1 MLPYTSLFYP
11 RLAQMVN
18 RVRRG
23 GRRGSTRALIVGI
36 MGLLFWAAIFV
47 GFYRVLQYFNSVPV
61 FGSVLA
67 SKLLS
72 MALLTFFSI
81 LIFSTV
87 IAAISSF
94 FMSEELQLLV
104 ASPFDL
110 DELYFVK
117 LCETLLTSSWMVLLF
132 SLPVF
137 VAYGVVFEQTVAYY
151 VVMTTCLVPFLLIA
165 VVIGI
170 AIALCLVKNFP
181 AQRLKDV
188 LFLFTLFLIIG
199 LYVLFRTLKPE
210 RLVDPDAFFTVID
223 YLSSLEAPTSA
234 YLPSQ
239 WLADILGVF
248 LFGQNASS
256 LVFNLL
262 LVWSTAAALVVL
274 LNLFFNRIFS
284 AAWSKAQ
291 ESRPARATRL
301 ALFDWLVRVLTRPFS
316 TRMRVVI
323 DKDFRTFFRDTAQ
336 WSQLFLLCAI
346 IGIYLYNF
354 SVLPL
359 EKSPIPTQQLRTIFS
374 FLNMGLAGFVI
385 SAVAVR
391 FAYPAVSLEGLSF
404 WIIRS
409 SPMGLRGLLWCKFW
423 VNFVFLALLAV
434 ILTVCSN
441 YFLRVE
447 TYMMVLSTATVLFMT
462 FGLTSLSV
470 GFGAMYP
477 RFRHENVA
485 QIPNGFGGLMYMMSS
500 VLFVG
505 MIVVLEALPVHLLV
519 TATYQNRDVSGFE
532 WFGIAVS
539 FALILLVGTI
549 AFVVPM
555 RVGLRK
561 LEEMETL

>member
-1 MLPYTSLFYP
+1 MLSHMSLFYP

-23 GRRGSTRALIVGI
+23 GRRGNVRALIIGS
-36 MGLLFWAAIFV
+36 MGLLFWAAIFT

-61 FGSVLA
+61 FGSFLA
-67 SKLLS
+67 EKLLT

-104 ASPFDL
+104 ASPFDH
-110 DELYFVK
+110 DELYYVK
-117 LCETLLTSSWMVLLF
+117 LCETVFTSSWMVLLF

-137 VAYGVVFEQTVAYY
+137 VAYGVVFEQSVAYY
-151 VVMTTCLVPFLLIA
+151 AIMATSLVPFLLIA
-165 VVIGI
+165 SVIGI
-170 AIALCLVKNFP
+170 AIALCLVKSFP

-188 LFLFTLFLIIG
+188 LFLFTLFLVIG

-239 WLADILGVF
+239 WLSDILGVF
-248 LFGQNASS
+248 LFDQNAPG
-256 LVFNLL
+256 LMFNLL
-262 LVWSTAAALVVL
+262 LLWSTAAALVVL
-274 LNLFFNRIFS
+274 LNLFFNRVFFS
-284 AAWSKAQ
+284 AWSKAQ
-291 ESRPARATRL
+291 ESCPARATL
-301 ALFDWLVRVLTRPFS
+301 SGLFDRLIRLLTRPLS
-316 TRMRVVI
+316 ARMRVVI

-359 EKSPIPTQQLRTIFS
+359 DKSPIPTQQLRTIFS

-447 TYMMVLSTATVLFMT
+447 PYMMVLSTVTVLFMT

-470 GFGAMYP
+470 GFGSMYP
-477 RFRHENVA
+477 RFRYENVA
-485 QIPNGFGGLMYMMSS
+485 QIPNGFGGLMYMMCS

-505 MIVVLEALPVHLLV
+505 AIVVL
-519 TATYQNRDVSGFE
+519 
-532 WFGIAVS
+532 
-539 FALILLVGTI
+539 
-549 AFVVPM
+549 
-555 RVGLRK
+555 
-561 LEEMETL
+561 

>member
-1 MLPYTSLFYP
+1 MLSHTSLFYP
-11 RLAQMVN
+11 RLAQIAN
-18 RVRRG
+18 RVRRA
-23 GRRGSTRALIVGI
+23 GRRGTVRASIVL
-36 MGLLFWAAIFV
+36 GLGLVFWAAVFTGV
-47 GFYRVLQYFNSVPV
+47 YRVLQYFNDVPV

-67 SKLLS
+67 AKLLA
-72 MALLTFFSI
+72 MVLLTFFSI

-87 IAAISSF
+87 IASISSF

-104 ASPFDL
+104 ASPFDI

-117 LCETLLTSSWMVLLF
+117 LCETVLTSSWMVMLF

-137 VAYGVVFEQTVAYY
+137 VAYGVVFDQTAVYY
-151 VVMTTCLVPFLLIA
+151 VVMMTCLVPFLLIA
-165 VVIGI
+165 AVIGV
-170 AIALCLVKNFP
+170 AIALCLVRSFP

-188 LFLFTLFLIIG
+188 LFLFTIFLVIG

-223 YLSSLEAPTSA
+223 YLTSLEAPTSA

-239 WLADILGVF
+239 WIADILGVF
-248 LFGQNASS
+248 LFGHESTE

-262 LVWSTAAALVVL
+262 LVWSTAIALVVL
-274 LNLFFNRIFS
+274 LNLFFNRIFFP
-284 AAWSKAQ
+284 AWSKAQ
-291 ESRPARATRL
+291 ESRAVHATR
-301 ALFDWLVRVLTRPFS
+301 AAVFDRLIRLLTRPFS
-316 TRMRVVI
+316 AHMRVVI

-359 EKSPIPTQQLRTIFS
+359 DKSPIPTRQLRTIFS

-391 FAYPAVSLEGLSF
+391 FSYPAVSLEGLSF

-423 VNFVFLALLAV
+423 VNFAFLALLSV
-434 ILTVCSN
+434 VLTVCSN
-441 YFLRVE
+441 YLLRVE
-447 TYMMVLSTATVLFMT
+447 PAMMVLSTATVVLMT

-477 RFRHENVA
+477 RFRYENVA
-485 QIPNGFGGLMYMMSS
+485 QIPAGFGGLMYMMSS
-500 VLFVG
+500 VLFIG
-505 MIVVLEALPVHLLV
+505 AIVVLEALPVHLLV
-519 TATYQNRDVSGFE
+519 TAGYRNHVLSSLE
-532 WFGIAVS
+532 WFVVMMS
-539 FALILLVGTI
+539 FAVVVLLSLLV
-549 AFVVPM
+549 FMVPM
-555 RVGLRK
+555 RVGLRR
-561 LEEMETL
+561 LEAMETL

>member
-11 RLAQMVN
+11 WPTQVLNRL
-18 RVRRG
+18 RTG
-23 GRRGSTRALIVGI
+23 GRKGTVRALVIGL
-36 MGLLFWAAIFV
+36 MGLVFWAAIFA

-61 FGSVLA
+61 FGPFLA
-67 SKLLS
+67 DKLLG

-104 ASPFDL
+104 ASPFDS

-117 LCETLLTSSWMVLLF
+117 LCETVLTSSWMVLLF

-137 VAYGVVFEQTVAYY
+137 VAYGVVFEQTAAYY
-151 VVMTTCLVPFLLIA
+151 ALMASSLVPFVLIA
-165 VVIGI
+165 AVIGI
-170 AIALCLVKNFP
+170 AIALCLVKTFP

-188 LFLFTLFLIIG
+188 LFLFTLFLFIG

-210 RLVDPDAFFTVID
+210 RLVDPEAFFTVID

-239 WLADILGVF
+239 WLADILGAF
-248 LFGQNASS
+248 LFGHDSS
-256 LVFNLL
+256 MGFNLL
-262 LVWSTAAALVVL
+262 LLWTSAAAMVVL
-274 LNLFFNRIFS
+274 LNLLFNRIFFS
-284 AAWSKAQ
+284 AWSRAQ
-291 ESRPARATRL
+291 ESRPARATL
-301 ALFDWLVRVLTRPFS
+301 SGLFDRLIRLITRPFS
-316 TRMRVVI
+316 GRMRAVI

-359 EKSPIPTQQLRTIFS
+359 DKSPIPTQQLRSIFA

-391 FAYPAVSLEGLSF
+391 FAYPAISLEGLSF

-423 VNFVFLALLAV
+423 VNFVFLALLSV

-447 TYMMVLSTATVLFMT
+447 TYMMVLSTVTVLFMT

-477 RFRHENVA
+477 RFRYENVA
-485 QIPNGFGGLMYMMSS
+485 QIPSGYGGLMYMMCS

-505 MIVVLEALPVHLLV
+505 AVVVLEALPVHLLV
-519 TATYQNRDVSGFE
+519 MAAFQGRQLGGFD
-532 WFGIAVS
+532 WIRIAAS
-539 FALILLVGTI
+539 FALILAVC
-549 AFVVPM
+549 AVVFVLPM
-555 RVGLRK
+555 RAGLRR

>member
-11 RLAQMVN
+11 RLAQRVN
-18 RVRRG
+18 RVRRS
-23 GRRGSTRALIVGI
+23 GRRGSVRALIVGT
-36 MGLLFWAAIFV
+36 MALVFWAAIFI
-47 GFYRVLQYFNSVPV
+47 GFYRVLHYFNSVPM

-72 MALLTFFSI
+72 MALLSFFSI

-94 FMSEELQLLV
+94 FMSEELQLLI
-104 ASPFDL
+104 ASPFDI
-110 DELYFVK
+110 DELYYVK
-117 LCETLLTSSWMVLLF
+117 LCETVLTSSWMVLLF
-132 SLPVF
+132 SMPVF
-137 VAYGVVFEQTVAYY
+137 VAYGVVFEQTLAYY
-151 VVMTTCLVPFLLIA
+151 VVMTTCMVPFLLIA
-165 VVIGI
+165 AVIGI
-170 AIALCLVKNFP
+170 AIALTLVKTFP

-188 LFLFTLFLIIG
+188 LFLFTLFLVIG

-210 RLVDPDAFFTVID
+210 RLVDPDVFFTVMD
-223 YLSSLEAPTSA
+223 YLTSMEAPTSA

-248 LFGQNASS
+248 LFEQTTAG
-256 LVFNLL
+256 LMFNLL
-262 LVWSTAAALVVL
+262 LVWSTAAALVFL
-274 LNLFFNRIFS
+274 LNLFFRRVFFS
-284 AAWSKAQ
+284 AWSRAQ
-291 ESRPARATRL
+291 ESRPARATR
-301 ALFDWLVRVLTRPFS
+301 AAVFDRLVGLLTRPFS
-316 TRMRVVI
+316 ARMRVVI
-323 DKDFRTFFRDTAQ
+323 DKDFRAFFRDTAQ

-359 EKSPIPTQQLRTIFS
+359 DKSPIPTQQLRTIFS

-391 FAYPAVSLEGLSF
+391 FAYPAISLEGLSF

-447 TYMMVLSTATVLFMT
+447 TYMMVLSTVTVLFMT

-477 RFRHENVA
+477 RFRYENVA

-505 MIVVLEALPVHLLV
+505 TIVVLEALPVHLLV
-519 TATYQNRDVSGFE
+519 MAAYYNRTLGGFE
-532 WFGIAVS
+532 WFRIALS
-539 FALILLVGTI
+539 FFLILLVGTI
-549 AFVVPM
+549 VFIAPM
-555 RVGLRK
+555 RVGLRR

>member
-11 RLAQMVN
+11 GPAQLVN
-18 RVRRG
+18 RLRRG
-23 GRRGSTRALIVGI
+23 GRRGAARALVIGL
-36 MGLLFWAAIFV
+36 MGVAFWAAVFA
-47 GFYRVLQYFNSVPV
+47 GFYRVLRYFNGVPV
-61 FGSVLA
+61 FGSFLA
-67 SKLLS
+67 AKLLG

-104 ASPFDL
+104 ASPYDS

-117 LCETLLTSSWMVLLF
+117 LCETVLTSSWMVLLF

-137 VAYGVVFEQTVAYY
+137 VAYGVVFGQGAAYY
-151 VVMTTCLVPFLLIA
+151 ALMATCLIPFLLIA
-165 VVIGI
+165 AVIGI
-170 AIALCLVKNFP
+170 AIALCLVTTFP

-188 LFLFTLFLIIG
+188 LFLFTLFLVIG

-210 RLVDPDAFFTVID
+210 RLVDPEAFFTVID
-223 YLSSLEAPTSA
+223 YLTSLEAPTSA

-239 WLADILGVF
+239 WLSDILGVY
-248 LFGQNASS
+248 LFGHDAAH
-256 LVFNLL
+256 LVFNVLL
-262 LVWSTAAALVVL
+262 LWSSAAALVVL
-274 LNLFFNRIFS
+274 LNLLFNRIFFS
-284 AAWSKAQ
+284 AWSRAQ
-291 ESRPARATRL
+291 ESRPVRATMSAVFDRL
-301 ALFDWLVRVLTRPFS
+301 IRLVTRPFS
-316 TRMRVVI
+316 GRMRAVI

-359 EKSPIPTQQLRTIFS
+359 DKSPIPTRQLRSIFS

-423 VNFVFLALLAV
+423 VSFVFLALLSV

-447 TYMMVLSTATVLFMT
+447 PSMMIVSTATVLLMT
-462 FGLTSLSV
+462 FGLTSLSI

-477 RFRHENVA
+477 RFRYDNVA
-485 QIPNGFGGLMYMMSS
+485 QIPSGYGGLMYMMCS

-505 MIVVLEALPVHLLV
+505 AVVVLEALPVHLLV
-519 TATYQNRDVSGFE
+519 TSALQGRQPDGFD
-532 WFGIAVS
+532 WIRIAAS
-539 FALILLVGTI
+539 FSLIMALCAAV
-549 AFVVPM
+549 FVLPM
-555 RVGLRK
+555 RAGLRR

>member
-1 MLPYTSLFYP
+1 MLNYTSLFYP
-11 RLAQMVN
+11 HMAQLRN
-18 RVRRG
+18 RVRG
-23 GRRGSTRALIVGI
+23 AGRRGTLRALVIGC
-36 MGLLFWAAIFV
+36 MGLVFWAAIFI
-47 GFYRVLQYFNSVPV
+47 GLYRVLQYFNSVPV
-61 FGSVLA
+61 FGSFLA
-67 SKLLS
+67 VKLLG

-104 ASPFDL
+104 ASPFDH

-117 LCETLLTSSWMVLLF
+117 LFETALNSTWMVLLF

-137 VAYGVVFEQTVAYY
+137 IAYGVVFEQGASYY
-151 VVMTTCLVPFLLIA
+151 AVMTAGLIPFLLIA

-170 AIALCLVKNFP
+170 AIALGLVKTFP

-188 LFLFTLFLIIG
+188 LFLFTIFLIIG

-223 YLSSLEAPTSA
+223 YLTSLETPTSA

-239 WLADILGVF
+239 WLTDVLGVF
-248 LFGQNASS
+248 LFGHDGVGV
-256 LVFNLL
+256 VFNLL
-262 LVWSTAAALVVL
+262 LLWSSATAMVVL
-274 LNLFFNRIFS
+274 LNLFFNRVFF
-284 AAWSKAQ
+284 AAWSRSQ
-291 ESRPARATRL
+291 ESRPARATLSAVFDRL
-301 ALFDWLVRVLTRPFS
+301 IRAITRPFS
-316 TRMRVVI
+316 GRMRAVI

-359 EKSPIPTQQLRTIFS
+359 DKSPIPTQQLRSIFA

-385 SAVAVR
+385 AAVAVR
-391 FAYPAVSLEGLSF
+391 FAYPAISLEGLSF

-434 ILTVCSN
+434 VLTVCSN

-447 TYMMVLSTATVLFMT
+447 PYMMIVSTATVLLMT
-462 FGLTSLSV
+462 LGLTSLSI

-477 RFRHENVA
+477 RFRYENVA
-485 QIPNGFGGLMYMMSS
+485 QIPSGFGGLMYMMCSA
-500 VLFVG
+500 LFVG
-505 MIVVLEALPVHLLV
+505 AIVVLEALPVHLLV
-519 TATYQNRDVSGFE
+519 TAAFHGRVLSGLD
-532 WFGIAVS
+532 WIAIMGS
-539 FALILLVGTI
+539 FALILILCTLV
-549 AFVVPM
+549 FVLPM
-555 RVGLRK
+555 RAGLHR

>member
-1 MLPYTSLFYP
+1 MLSYTSLFYP
-11 RLAQMVN
+11 RLAQMAN
-18 RVRRG
+18 RVRRA
-23 GRRGSTRALIVGI
+23 GRRGSVRALIVGT
-36 MGLLFWAAIFV
+36 MGLLFWAAIFT
-47 GFYRVLQYFNSVPV
+47 GFYRVLYYFNSVPM

-67 SKLLS
+67 EKLLT

-81 LIFSTV
+81 LIFSSV

-104 ASPFDL
+104 ATPFDL
-110 DELYFVK
+110 DELYYVK
-117 LCETLLTSSWMVLLF
+117 LCETVLTSSWMILLF

-137 VAYGVVFEQTVAYY
+137 VAYGVVFEQSVAYY
-151 VVMTTCLVPFLLIA
+151 VAMATTLVPFLLIA

-170 AIALCLVKNFP
+170 AIALCLVKSFP

-188 LFLFTLFLIIG
+188 LFLFTLFLVIG
-199 LYVLFRTLKPE
+199 LYVLFRMLKPE
-210 RLVDPDAFFTVID
+210 RLVDPDAFFTVMD
-223 YLSSLEAPTSA
+223 YLTSLEAPTSA

-239 WLADILGVF
+239 WLSDILGVF
-248 LFGQNASS
+248 LFGQDASG

-262 LVWSTAAALVVL
+262 LLWSTAVALVVL
-274 LNLFFNRIFS
+274 LNLFFNRIFFT
-284 AAWSKAQ
+284 AWSKAQ
-291 ESRPARATRL
+291 ESRPARVTSGVV
-301 ALFDWLVRVLTRPFS
+301 FDRLVRLVTRPFS
-316 TRMRVVI
+316 ARMRVVI

-359 EKSPIPTQQLRTIFS
+359 DKSPIPTRQLRTIFS

-447 TYMMVLSTATVLFMT
+447 PYMMVLSTVTVLFMT

-477 RFRHENVA
+477 RFRYENVA

-500 VLFVG
+500 VLFIG
-505 MIVVLEALPVHLLV
+505 TIVVLEALPMHLLV
-519 TATYQNRDVSGFE
+519 MADYYNRTLGGFE
-532 WFGIAVS
+532 WFRIVLS
-539 FALILLVGTI
+539 FFLILLVGVI
-549 AFVVPM
+549 VFVVPM
-555 RVGLRK
+555 RVGLRR

>member
-1 MLPYTSLFYP
+1 MLSHTSLFYP

-23 GRRGSTRALIVGI
+23 GRRGTVRALIIGA
-36 MGLLFWAAIFV
+36 MGLLFWAAIFT

-61 FGSVLA
+61 FGSFLA
-67 SKLLS
+67 EKLLA

-104 ASPFDL
+104 ASPFDH
-110 DELYFVK
+110 DELYYVK
-117 LCETLLTSSWMVLLF
+117 LCETVLTSSWMVLLF

-137 VAYGVVFEQTVAYY
+137 VAYGVVFEQTGAYY
-151 VVMTTCLVPFLLIA
+151 AVMATSLLPFLLIA
-165 VVIGI
+165 SVIGI
-170 AIALCLVKNFP
+170 AIALCLVKTFP

-188 LFLFTLFLIIG
+188 LFLFTLFLVIG

-248 LFGQNASS
+248 LFDQNASGLIFS
-256 LVFNLL
+256 LL
-262 LVWSTAAALVVL
+262 LLWSSAAALVVL
-274 LNLFFNRIFS
+274 LNLFFNRVFFS
-284 AAWSKAQ
+284 AWSKAQ
-291 ESRPARATRL
+291 ESRPARATL
-301 ALFDWLVRVLTRPFS
+301 SGLFDRLIRLITRPFS
-316 TRMRVVI
+316 ARMRVVI

-359 EKSPIPTQQLRTIFS
+359 DKSPIPTQQLRTIFS

-447 TYMMVLSTATVLFMT
+447 PYMMVLSTVTVLFMA

-477 RFRHENVA
+477 RFRYENVA
-485 QIPNGFGGLMYMMSS
+485 QIPNGFGGLMYMMCS

-505 MIVVLEALPVHLLV
+505 AIVVLEALPVHLLV
-519 TATYQNRDVSGFE
+519 TAAFQGRELAGFD
-532 WFGIAVS
+532 WLRIALS
-539 FALILLVGTI
+539 FFLILLAGACVFI
-549 AFVVPM
+549 VPM
-555 RVGLRK
+555 RAGLRR

>member
-1 MLPYTSLFYP
+1 MLSYTSLFYP
-11 RLAQMVN
+11 RWAQMVN
-18 RVRRG
+18 RIRRG
-23 GRRGSTRALIVGI
+23 GRRGTVRALVIGI
-36 MGLLFWAAIFV
+36 MGLLFWTAIFI

-61 FGSVLA
+61 FGSFLA
-67 SKLLS
+67 EKLLA

-110 DELYFVK
+110 GELYYVK
-117 LCETLLTSSWMVLLF
+117 LCETVFTSSWMVLLF

-137 VAYGVVFEQTVAYY
+137 VAYGVVFEQSAAYY
-151 VVMTTCLVPFLLIA
+151 AVMATSLVPFLLIA
-165 VVIGI
+165 AVIGI
-170 AIALCLVKNFP
+170 AIALCLVKTFP

-188 LFLFTLFLIIG
+188 LFLFTLFLVIG

-239 WLADILGVF
+239 WLADILRVF
-248 LFGQNASS
+248 LFDQNAPG
-256 LVFNLL
+256 LIFNLL
-262 LVWSTAAALVVL
+262 LMWSTAAALVVL
-274 LNLFFNRIFS
+274 LNLFFNRIFFS
-284 AAWSKAQ
+284 AWSKAQ
-291 ESRPARATRL
+291 ESRPARATR
-301 ALFDWLVRVLTRPFS
+301 AAVFDRVVRLVTRPFS
-316 TRMRVVI
+316 ARMRVVI

-359 EKSPIPTQQLRTIFS
+359 DKSPIPTQQLRSIFS

-447 TYMMVLSTATVLFMT
+447 TYMMVLSTVTVLFMT

-477 RFRHENVA
+477 RFRYENVA
-485 QIPNGFGGLMYMMSS
+485 QIPNGFGGLMYMMCS

-505 MIVVLEALPVHLLV
+505 AIVVLEALPVHLLV
-519 TATYQNRDVSGFE
+519 TAGYENRMLGGLE
-532 WFGIAVS
+532 WFSIAAS
-539 FALILLVGTI
+539 FALIVLLGAIVFI
-549 AFVVPM
+549 APM
-555 RVGLRK
+555 RMGLRR

>member
-1 MLPYTSLFYP
+1 MLSHTSLFYP
-11 RLAQMVN
+11 RLAQAAN
-18 RVRRG
+18 RIRRS
-23 GRRGSTRALIVGI
+23 GRRGTMRGLIVLAL
-36 MGLLFWAAIFV
+36 GLVFWSAVFIGV
-47 GFYRVLQYFNSVPV
+47 YRVLQYFNSVPV
-61 FGSVLA
+61 FGSFLA
-67 SKLLS
+67 AKLLA
-72 MALLTFFSI
+72 MVLLTFFSI

-87 IAAISSF
+87 IASISSF

-104 ASPFDL
+104 ASPFDM
-110 DELYFVK
+110 DELYYVK
-117 LCETLLTSSWMVLLF
+117 LCETVLTSSWMVLLF

-137 VAYGVVFEQTVAYY
+137 VAYGVVFDQAPAYY
-151 VVMTTCLVPFLLIA
+151 VVMITSLVPFLLIGA
-165 VVIGI
+165 VIGV
-170 AIALCLVKNFP
+170 AIALCLVRSFP

-188 LFLFTLFLIIG
+188 LFLFTIFLVIG
-199 LYVLFRTLKPE
+199 LYILFRTLKPE

-223 YLSSLEAPTSA
+223 YLTSLEAPTSA

-248 LFGQNASS
+248 LFGQEATG

-262 LVWSTAAALVVL
+262 LMWSTAIALVVL
-274 LNLFFNRIFS
+274 LNLFFNRIFF

-291 ESRPARATRL
+291 ESRPAHATRT
-301 ALFDWLVRVLTRPFS
+301 AVFDRLTRFLTRPFS
-316 TRMRVVI
+316 ARMRVVI

-374 FLNMGLAGFVI
+374 FLNMGLAGFVV

-391 FAYPAVSLEGLSF
+391 FSYPAVSLEGMSF

-434 ILTVCSN
+434 VLTVCSN
-441 YFLRVE
+441 YLLRVE
-447 TYMMVLSTATVLFMT
+447 PAMMVLSTATVVLMT

-477 RFRHENVA
+477 RFRYENVA
-485 QIPNGFGGLMYMMSS
+485 QIPAGFGGLMYMMSS
-500 VLFVG
+500 MLFIG
-505 MIVVLEALPVHLLV
+505 AIVVLEALPVHLLV
-519 TATYQNRDVSGFE
+519 TAGYQNHALSSLE
-532 WFGIAVS
+532 WFVVVMS
-539 FALILLVGTI
+539 FAVIVLLGLLV
-549 AFVVPM
+549 FMVPM
-555 RVGLRK
+555 RVGLRR
-561 LEEMETL
+561 LEQMETL

>member
-1 MLPYTSLFYP
+1 MLPHTSLFYP
-11 RLAQMVN
+11 RAAQTAN
-18 RVRRG
+18 RISRAGRG
-23 GRRGSTRALIVGI
+23 GRVRALVVAVVG
-36 MGLLFWAAIFV
+36 LVFWAAVFV
-47 GFYRVLQYFNSVPV
+47 GVYRVLQYFNSVPA
-61 FGSVLA
+61 FGSFLA
-67 SKLLS
+67 AKLLG

-94 FMSEELQLLV
+94 FISDELQLLV
-104 ASPFDL
+104 AAPFDS
-110 DELYFVK
+110 DELYYVK
-117 LCETLLTSSWMVLLF
+117 LCETVLTSSWMVLLF

-137 VAYGVVFEQTVAYY
+137 VAYGVVFEQGIAYY
-151 VVMTTCLVPFLLIA
+151 AVMATSLLPFVLIA
-165 VVIGI
+165 SAIGI
-170 AIALCLVKNFP
+170 AIALCLVRSFP

-188 LFLFTLFLIIG
+188 LFLFTLFLVIG
-199 LYVLFRTLKPE
+199 LYVLFRMLKPE

-248 LFGQNASS
+248 LFGHDAAG

-262 LVWSTAAALVVL
+262 LLWSTAAALVVL
-274 LNLFFNRIFS
+274 LNRFFNRVFF

-291 ESRPARATRL
+291 ESRPARATLSRVFDRVVRL
-301 ALFDWLVRVLTRPFS
+301 FTLPFGR
-316 TRMRVVI
+316 RMRMVI

-359 EKSPIPTQQLRTIFS
+359 EKSPIPTQQLRSIFA

-385 SAVAVR
+385 AAVAVR
-391 FAYPAVSLEGLSF
+391 FSYPAISLEGLSF

-423 VNFVFLALLAV
+423 VNFAFLALLSV

-447 TYMMVLSTATVLFMT
+447 PYMMVLSTLTVLLMT
-462 FGLTSLSV
+462 LGLTSLSI

-477 RFRHENVA
+477 RFRYENVA
-485 QIPNGFGGLMYMMSS
+485 QIPTGFGGLMYMMCAM
-500 VLFVG
+500 LFVG
-505 MIVVLEALPVHLLV
+505 AVVVLEALPVHLLV
-519 TATYQNRDVSGFE
+519 TAAFHNHVLTGPERAGA
-532 WFGIAVS
+532 AVS
-539 FALILLVGTI
+539 FGLILIVC
-549 AFVVPM
+549 AVVFVLPM
-555 RVGLRK
+555 RAGLRR
-561 LEEMETL
+561 LSEMETL